1 MLVLSRKHNES
12 IMIGDDVR
20 VTVLDIRSDKIRL
33 GVSAPRS
40 IEVHRQEV
48 YESIKEA
55 NRKLQEAATED
66 EHEAGIESDCG
77 DGYTPQHRATD
88 GLSYFSTE
96 SME

>member
-20 VTVLDIRSDKIRL
+20 VTVIGIRNDKIRL

-48 YESIKEA
+48 YDSIQEA

-66 EHEAGIESDCG
+66 EQEAG
-77 DGYTPQHRATD
+77 TD
-88 GLSYFSTE
+88 TALVKDDLSFYSAE
-96 SME
+96 QSS

>member
-20 VTVLDIRSDKIRL
+20 VTVIDIRNDKIRL

-48 YESIKEA
+48 YDSIQEA
-55 NRKLQEAATED
+55 NRKLQEAAMED
-66 EHEAGIESDCG
+66 EQDAGIESA
-77 DGYTPQHRATD
+77 PATD
-88 GLSYFSTE
+88 GLSFYSAE
-96 SME
+96 QSS